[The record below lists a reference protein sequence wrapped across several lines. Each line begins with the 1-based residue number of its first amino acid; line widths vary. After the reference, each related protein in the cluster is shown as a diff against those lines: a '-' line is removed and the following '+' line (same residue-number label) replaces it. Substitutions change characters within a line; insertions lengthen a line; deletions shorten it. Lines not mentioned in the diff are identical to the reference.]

1 MVLILLHKGRMFFIN
16 AHLHLYT
23 HMCTLCVSLLPNIM
37 KAKEKAKEGGIVI
50 YFSEAQLST
59 SALSTSFSLR
69 MEDSTKTS

>member
-16 AHLHLYT
+16 AHLHLHT
-23 HMCTLCVSLLPNIM
+23 CMCTLCVSLLPNM

-50 YFSEAQLST
+50 YFLEAQLST

>member
-1 MVLILLHKGRMFFIN
+1 
-16 AHLHLYT
+16 
-23 HMCTLCVSLLPNIM
+23 MCTLCVSLLPNIM